1 MNWDISYLYWFCGMM
16 VWRHSPDEQKPI
28 INYILRWCFWVA
40 ATNKLDNFISNHTT
54 TAKLMPSPIFANDN
68 ICSIHRWID
77 VLERSNISRQFA
89 NPLFQRQ
96 NLCKYIHNA
105 TPSCWSIETYIIY
118 ICMFRIA
125 THTNKNIKYIPISC
139 FFFYT
144 YFRIQTYVANI
155 LIALNPYKEI
165 KDLYTDSTIKKYNGR
180 SLGELPPHVFA
191 IGKCT
196 HIVVPNYFPVITL
209 NTNCVGF
216 QLQ

>member
-1 MNWDISYLYWFCGMM
+1 MLLQAAGALKHI
-16 VWRHSPDEQKPI
+16 
-28 INYILRWCFWVA
+28 YI
-40 ATNKLDNFISNHTT
+40 
-54 TAKLMPSPIFANDN
+54 
-68 ICSIHRWID
+68 
-77 VLERSNISRQFA
+77 
-89 NPLFQRQ
+89 
-96 NLCKYIHNA
+96 Y
-105 TPSCWSIETYIIY
+105 Y

-125 THTNKNIKYIPISC
+125 THTNKIIKYKPISC

-209 NTNCVGF
+209 NTGAPTNCVGF